1 MNFRSA
7 GTSAA
12 ARRRAVVVDLT
23 ALIDVIFQL
32 LIFFLLTSTYV
43 SQQPA
48 AAAQIPVELPES
60 SLESTAIPHDQVTI
74 TVTSDGGLLLDVEDI
89 QGVDE
94 LTVRLLEVRAKNA
107 KTVVLVRG
115 DQTVPYGRIASVLAA
130 IRAANLPVSAVLNQS
145 P

>member
-1 MNFRSA
+1 MNFRSD

-60 SLESTAIPHDQVTI
+60 SLDSTAIPHDQVTI
-74 TVTSDGGLLLDVEDI
+74 TVTSDGGLLLDVEEI

-145 P
+145 Q